1 MNRKLTAGVIT
12 SLLLAP
18 TAIANAQEN
27 DAQSRATVQT
37 EQVSYV
43 NAVAAATTK
52 EQLIA
57 QFGKLSENSTAN
69 EMVIADGDIKV
80 VQNSNDLGFDNN
92 EKALIQAKY
101 DYVVEQRRLLN
112 ELQAIWKKISTISYT
127 SKTFID
133 DVKAVET
140 EYDNFLG
147 NETTDHSYLFV
158 QKQFEEAVD
167 AAFANSASSITN
179 TIRGTVLQYGYKEA
193 DRNNYFK
200 GKGVDI
206 AKLGKLVDDAAAVK
220 TTATELDALVVVLK
234 QNPTDYPAISSAL
247 DKVTA
252 AYNLLTADQKKVA
265 EAYNPNNDVVTPFKK
280 NIRML

>member
-1 MNRKLTAGVIT
+1 MNTIIFLYIKNERVVRLNRKLTAGVIT

-27 DAQSRATVQT
+27 NAQSHVIAQT

-43 NAVAAATTK
+43 NPVAAATTK

-69 EMVIADGDIKV
+69 EMVIADGDIKI

-112 ELQAIWKKISTISYT
+112 ELQAIWKKISAVSYT
-127 SKTFID
+127 SKTFIA

-140 EYDNFLG
+140 EYESF
-147 NETTDHSYLFV
+147 
-158 QKQFEEAVD
+158 
-167 AAFANSASSITN
+167 
-179 TIRGTVLQYGYKEA
+179 
-193 DRNNYFK
+193 
-200 GKGVDI
+200 
-206 AKLGKLVDDAAAVK
+206 
-220 TTATELDALVVVLK
+220 
-234 QNPTDYPAISSAL
+234 
-247 DKVTA
+247 
-252 AYNLLTADQKKVA
+252 
-265 EAYNPNNDVVTPFKK
+265 
-280 NIRML
+280 

>member
-1 MNRKLTAGVIT
+1 MNIIIFLYIKNERVIRLNRKLTAGVIT

-27 DAQSRATVQT
+27 DAQSRVTAQT

-112 ELQAIWKKISTISYT
+112 ELQAIWKKISAISNT

-133 DVKAVET
+133 DVNAVET
-140 EYDNFLG
+140 EYQSF
-147 NETTDHSYLFV
+147 
-158 QKQFEEAVD
+158 
-167 AAFANSASSITN
+167 
-179 TIRGTVLQYGYKEA
+179 
-193 DRNNYFK
+193 
-200 GKGVDI
+200 
-206 AKLGKLVDDAAAVK
+206 
-220 TTATELDALVVVLK
+220 
-234 QNPTDYPAISSAL
+234 
-247 DKVTA
+247 
-252 AYNLLTADQKKVA
+252 
-265 EAYNPNNDVVTPFKK
+265 
-280 NIRML
+280 